1 MDKCSH
7 VPLCASC
14 DHELPATFA
23 NIYVNTHKGY
33 LRNLTLKG
41 YKKEFAKRLIMY
53 SQECLRGNQLF
64 YAIYLFKSI
73 YYIEMICVTVFFF
86 FFWHGSARRAS
97 GCQKGAA
104 EEPLRGCLN
113 FKP

>member
-73 YYIEMICVTVFFF
+73 YYIEM
-86 FFWHGSARRAS
+86 
-97 GCQKGAA
+97 
-104 EEPLRGCLN
+104 
-113 FKP
+113 